1 MEERKNLTCPVC
13 GGDGHDGWIRCR
25 KYGQMI
31 CMKCCDACPG
41 HKEFSGLF
49 SCSYGDAFASQVEKD
64 IRHLESQAKA
74 KDMQIRMALRRGE
87 EEEADKAREEKRSME
102 RQIARKTHTLQ
113 GYRRAKGN
121 N

>member
-1 MEERKNLTCPVC
+1 MEERKNLICPVC
-13 GGDGHDGWIRCR
+13 GGDGHNGWTRCR
-25 KYGQMI
+25 KHGGMI
-31 CMKCCDACPG
+31 CMTCCRDC
-41 HKEFSGLF
+41 HYHLRFSGLWNCTYQTYT
-49 SCSYGDAFASQVEKD
+49 STLEDE
-64 IRHLESQAKA
+64 IRHLKNQLKSI
-74 KDMQIRMALRRGE
+74 DMQIRWAIKRGE